1 MQKINRD
8 VHVERYYPDVLA
20 PAKEFKALSAS
31 EDEEFN
37 ALYEEAWKWF
47 ANTFVYDTDLEGV
60 ERWEK
65 MLKITPSK
73 SDTLSDR
80 RKEILF
86 KINNRVPY
94 TERTLKQMYDIMYGV
109 DLVVPKVRENLYE
122 LVLNLTGD
130 AIWEAKRIKIYA
142 RGIVPANLVIL
153 TSRFLGEYPL
163 YFHAAGTVQNY
174 KKITV
179 DMDSSVHLEAADTT
193 IHYAGQVVH
202 NYRKLSI
209 SGGVLN
215 HG

>member
-1 MQKINRD
+1 MRKINRD

-47 ANTFVYDTDLEGV
+47 ANTFVYDTDLAGV

-142 RGIVPANLVIL
+142 RSIVPANLVIL

-163 YFHAAGTVQNY
+163 YFHVAGIVQSY

-179 DMDSSVHLEAADTT
+179 DMDSSAHLEAADTT

-215 HG
+215 RG